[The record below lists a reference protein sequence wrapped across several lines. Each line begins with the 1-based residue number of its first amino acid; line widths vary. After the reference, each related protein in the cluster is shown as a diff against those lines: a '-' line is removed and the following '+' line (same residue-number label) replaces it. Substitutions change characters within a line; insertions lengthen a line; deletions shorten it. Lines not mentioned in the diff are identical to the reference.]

1 MIQSFRHKGL
11 RRLFETGSAAGVQ
24 ASHAKRLRMQLTAL
38 DTAQLIDDMDVP
50 GFGLHPLKGTMKG
63 RWAIPVNGNWR
74 LTFEF
79 RDGNVYVLDYEDYH

>member
-1 MIQSFRHKGL
+1 MIQSIRHKGL
-11 RRLFETGSAAGVQ
+11 RKLFGTGSAAGVQ

-38 DTAQLIDDMDVP
+38 DTAQLIDDMDIP
-50 GFGLHPLKGTMKG
+50 GFGLHPLKGAMKG
-63 RWAIPVNGNWR
+63 RWAISVNGNWR